1 MSTTVV
7 ETWTGADLS
16 QLGPIYP
23 VVGTEFVLFL
33 IGIAFWLGFHLLQA
47 GIEKREMQAD
57 EDAARSPERVQR
69 VFREEAGD

>member
-23 VVGTEFVLFL
+23 MVGTEFVLFL